1 VGGRAAVTVRAPAIA
16 VIFHEVFLAASF
28 PTSRSAASGWSDLA
42 SWAVRLRRLLPF
54 THVSIL

>member
-28 PTSRSAASGWSDLA
+28 PTTRSAASGWSDLA
-42 SWAVRLRRLLPF
+42 LWADGHTARRIAVYV
-54 THVSIL
+54 T